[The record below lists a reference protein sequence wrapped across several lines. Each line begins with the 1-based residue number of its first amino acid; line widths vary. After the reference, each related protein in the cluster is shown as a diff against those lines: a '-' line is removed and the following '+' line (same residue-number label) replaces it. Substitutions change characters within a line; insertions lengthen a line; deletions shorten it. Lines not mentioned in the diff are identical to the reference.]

1 MKFIDQLKA
10 FGEQSAG
17 VLDAK
22 EQAMYLRLFLI
33 ANKLGWP
40 EWFPVSTSQLMHD
53 LGIKKRKLAVDIKNQ
68 LVEKGFIETRNP
80 SKTATTEFK
89 LVELATIS
97 KKETVASY
105 QKEQELVTKGNKT
118 SYQREQAKEQAS
130 YQKEQTLVTNGNQAS
145 YQREQA
151 LVTRGNTSI
160 DYKTIDY
167 KTAAAARED
176 VAEVVNLFS
185 NNIHPITGEIELQ
198 KLTSFLDDYGKDWT
212 LAAIRE
218 AAEHGGQSVSYIFA
232 ILKNWKRHGRKT
244 QKGEHHGRRTSSRP
258 RESAEE
264 KRRREQAKWDSQ
276 ESGWG

>member
-22 EQAMYLRLFLI
+22 EQTMYLRLFLT

-40 EWFPVSTSQLMHD
+40 EWFPVSISQLKRETK
-53 LGIKKRKLAVDIKNQ
+53 LGSNHTIVQVKRSL
-68 LVEKGFIETRNP
+68 EEHGFIETKND
-80 SKTATTEFK
+80 STTCVTWFK
-89 LVELATIS
+89 IVELACAVSAQTCAVGAQDDEKTCAVSAQAENAACAVGAQACALTAQDLCSECTSLVQSVHTS
-97 KKETVASY
+97 KDY
-105 QKEQELVTKGNKT
+105 RQEDMNKT
-118 SYQREQAKEQAS
+118 ADVVS
-130 YQKEQTLVTNGNQAS
+130 
-145 YQREQA
+145 
-151 LVTRGNTSI
+151 
-160 DYKTIDY
+160 
-167 KTAAAARED
+167 RED
-176 VAEVVNLFS
+176 VAEAVNLFS

-244 QKGEHHGRRTSSRP
+244 QKGEHHGRSTSSRP
-258 RESAEE
+258 RESAED

>member
-40 EWFPVSTSQLMHD
+40 VKFPVSIDQLKKE
-53 LGIKKRKLAVDIKNQ
+53 LGIASSHTIINLKRSL
-68 LVEKGFIETRNP
+68 EEHGFIETEKGNRTSAVWFRIVDLTDAGDAANAEP
-80 SKTATTEFK
+80 TSAKIARTSAK
-89 LVELATIS
+89 NALVEASASAKNALAS
-97 KKETVASY
+97 AKNALDKCKKCTS
-105 QKEQELVTKGNKT
+105 LVQN
-118 SYQREQAKEQAS
+118 
-130 YQKEQTLVTNGNQAS
+130 LH
-145 YQREQA
+145 
-151 LVTRGNTSI
+151 TSI
-160 DYKTIDY
+160 DSRQEDRNKT
-167 KTAAAARED
+167 TAAVSRED
-176 VAEVVNLFS
+176 VAEAVNLFS

-244 QKGEHHGRRTSSRP
+244 QKGEHHGRSTSSRP
-258 RESAEE
+258 RESAED
-264 KRRREQAKWDSQ
+264 KRQREQAKWDSQ